1 MTADVP
7 PPRSERDE
15 LESFLT
21 QPVVLDTRGDL
32 IYIGDLEAVGDWFL
46 VLTNADVHDLQST
59 RTSKELYVMDSAKH
73 GVKKNRER
81 VHVRKSEVVSISKL
95 SDVTIYG

>member
-1 MTADVP
+1 MSDPTQT
-7 PPRSERDE
+7 EGEE
-15 LESFLT
+15 LASFLGE
-21 QPVVLDTRGDL
+21 PVVLDTRGDL
-32 IYIGDLEAVGDWFL
+32 IYIGTLEKAGDWFL

-73 GVKKNRER
+73 GVKKNRES
-81 VHVRKSEVVSISKL
+81 VHVRKTEVVSISKL

>member
-1 MTADVP
+1 MTDPQTERQELAD
-7 PPRSERDE
+7 
-15 LESFLT
+15 FLD

-32 IYIGDLEAVGDWFL
+32 IYIGTLQTVGDWFL
-46 VLTNADVHDLQST
+46 VLAEADVHDLQST

-73 GVKKNRER
+73 GVKKNREL

-95 SDVTIYG
+95 EDVTIYG